1 MKYLTILMT
10 GIDPFT
16 NSASIGLYRWKW
28 VAWLIGLWARL
39 HYGGGLFVIW
49 HIPERHPNRF
59 NKKNTPWNS
68 IQQIQECTKCES
80 RWIWDG
86 VFAPTWVWSKAPCFD
101 CVCEAKAQ
109 GFDSPRKAL
118 GRVTVSVKGE
128 VITAEAI
135 PIPKQRQL
143 GVPILPSGEPDCPEC
158 SNGMT
163 HDQCRTGWKAVLQA
177 NLEAK
182 AADGSLP
189 KWRPPCNTCGSNC
202 GQCGSSHCGICGVK
216 AGYPH
221 LGQCDQAMH
230 AAYEATKCGL
240 CGKYAAHFCLDN
252 KVHGE
257 QYSARNSYKKGE
269 KDAMGDFM

>member
-10 GIDPFT
+10 GMDPFT

-163 HDQCRTGWKAVLQA
+163 HDQCRTGWKAVLQD
-177 NLEAK
+177 NLKAK

-202 GQCGSSHCGICGVK
+202 GQCGSSHCAICGMK
-216 AGYPH
+216 HTP
-221 LGQCDQAMH
+221 CDQMMH
-230 AAYEATKCGL
+230 AAYEATKCNL

-257 QYSARNSYKKGE
+257 QYSARNTYKKGE